1 MGGHKYQNGSD
12 RWFLQHLEEGIA
24 GSRVHCMGI
33 GDNHHPHSGLIRFQ
47 CKGLTEG
54 ANLTDFDEQ
63 TERFYPDDVRMV
75 TRFDFAA

>member
-12 RWFLQHLEEGIA
+12 RWFLQHFEEGIA
-24 GSRVHCMGI
+24 GSRVHGMGI